1 MQVAIDQFR
10 VNLARVRNLG
20 GIYNTLNAQT
30 TAVIDC
36 SDILRSELV
45 MAVSVLD
52 YYIHEI
58 VRLGMLEVYRG
69 TRSNTPAFLQF
80 QISLESVRQA
90 VSAPTSDDWLENEIR
105 ERHSWRSFQQAKPIA
120 DVIRL
125 ISDIS
130 LWEQVSNH
138 LAMPAQ
144 DVRQQLN
151 FGSYKKKVQNA
162 KRNCR
167 GGVSPPVVR
176 VGGPNPY
183 KNSVSVARF
192 LNMSL
197 NFIADRRNKIVHEA
211 DMDPTPYDTRWPI
224 DEVLV
229 DDAINFIEQIAETIY
244 DLLTT

>member
-20 GIYNTLNAQT
+20 VIHNTLNAQT
-30 TAVIDC
+30 TAAIDL

-45 MAVSVLD
+45 MAVSALD
-52 YYIHEI
+52 CYIHEI
-58 VRLGMLEVYRG
+58 VRIGMLKIYRG
-69 TRSNTPAFLQF
+69 IRPETSAFLRF

-90 VSAPTSDDWLENEIR
+90 VSAPTSDNWLENEIR
-105 ERHSWRSFQQAKPIA
+105 ERHGWRSFQQADHIA
-120 DVIRL
+120 EAIRL

-130 LWEQVSNH
+130 LWEQVSSH
-138 LAMPAQ
+138 LGMPAQ

-151 FGSYKKKVQNA
+151 LIV
-162 KRNCR
+162 
-167 GGVSPPVVR
+167 
-176 VGGPNPY
+176 
-183 KNSVSVARF
+183 
-192 LNMSL
+192 
-197 NFIADRRNKIVHEA
+197 DRRNKIVHEA

-229 DDAINFIEQIAETIY
+229 DDAINFIEQIAETIH

>member
-20 GIYNTLNAQT
+20 VIHNTLNAQT
-30 TAVIDC
+30 NAAIDL

-45 MAVSVLD
+45 MAVSALD

-69 TRSNTPAFLQF
+69 TRPETSAFLRF
-80 QISLESVRQA
+80 QISLESVRQI
-90 VSAPTSDDWLENEIR
+90 VSDPTNDDWLDNEIR
-105 ERHSWRSFQQAKPIA
+105 ERHGWRSFQQAKPIA
-120 DVIRL
+120 EAIGL

-130 LWEQVSNH
+130 LWEQVSSH
-138 LAMPAQ
+138 LGMPAQ

-151 FGSYKKKVQNA
+151 LIV
-162 KRNCR
+162 
-167 GGVSPPVVR
+167 
-176 VGGPNPY
+176 
-183 KNSVSVARF
+183 
-192 LNMSL
+192 
-197 NFIADRRNKIVHEA
+197 DRRNKIVHEA

-229 DDAINFIEQIAETIY
+229 DDAINFIEQIAETIH